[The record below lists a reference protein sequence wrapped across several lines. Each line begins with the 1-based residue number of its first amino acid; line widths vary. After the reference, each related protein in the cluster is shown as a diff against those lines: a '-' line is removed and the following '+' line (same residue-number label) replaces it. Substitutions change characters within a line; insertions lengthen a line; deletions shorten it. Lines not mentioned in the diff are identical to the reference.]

1 MSERPQDSQTPDS
14 KTSDTK
20 TLSRRE
26 CMAWLG
32 RAVAVAL
39 AADICPHNADAGEKG
54 AVKLTDLLSLP
65 NESAKAFDK
74 QNVIL
79 TRSAAGVGALSIY
92 CTHRHNKLEV
102 EEGAITCPVHGS
114 NFDLDGKPQNGPA
127 SRPLQC
133 YFTRVDD
140 DGGVFVDTGKSVK
153 TGQLAALPAWAQPAK
168 K

>member
-1 MSERPQDSQTPDS
+1 MNQRSQDVRSSDS
-14 KTSDTK
+14 R

-32 RAVAVAL
+32 RAAAVAL
-39 AADICPHNADAGEKG
+39 AADICQHGNADAGEKG

-65 NESAKAFDK
+65 NESAKVFDK

-79 TRSAAGVGALSIY
+79 TRSSAGVGALSIY

-102 EEGAITCPVHGS
+102 EDGTITCPVHGS

-133 YFTRVDD
+133 YLTRVDD
-140 DGGVFVDTGKSVK
+140 DGSIFVDTGKSVK
-153 TGQLAALPAWAQPAK
+153 TGQLAPLPAWAQPAK